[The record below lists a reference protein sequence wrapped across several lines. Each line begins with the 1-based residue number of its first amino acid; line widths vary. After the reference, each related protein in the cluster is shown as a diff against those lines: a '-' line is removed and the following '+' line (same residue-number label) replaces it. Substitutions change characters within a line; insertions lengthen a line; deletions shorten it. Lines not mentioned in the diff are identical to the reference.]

1 MSEIRYPNITG
12 KNPAEQLAQM
22 KSFLYQLVEHLNA
35 ASTVAE
41 RVVISPAPTPM
52 TAQSIK
58 ALILKS
64 ADIVEK
70 YGDMISQ
77 KLQGV
82 YVAQSDF
89 GVYTQQTQQTI
100 TQTAE
105 KTQQLFSELQQIVSQ
120 ISQFESVIID
130 VTAHIHSGLLYHDT
144 DGTPVYGVEVGQK
157 TIRDGV
163 EVFDKFARF
172 TADKLAF
179 YDCNGIEVAY
189 ISDRKLY
196 ITHAH
201 ITGSFLEGG
210 LQDFVQPDG
219 SIVTRWVGTGG

>member
-12 KNPAEQLAQM
+12 ASAAEQLIQI
-22 KSFLYQLVEHLNA
+22 KSFLYQLVEQLNN
-35 ASTVAE
+35 
-41 RVVISPAPTPM
+41 APTEKAVQVIGSSAPVS
-52 TAQSIK
+52 AQSIK

-64 ADIVEK
+64 ADIVER
-70 YGDMISQ
+70 YGDIISQ
-77 KLQGV
+77 RLEGV
-82 YVAQSDF
+82 YVAKSDF
-89 GVYTQQTQQTI
+89 GIYAQQAEQSI

-105 KTQQLFSELQQIVSQ
+105 KTQQLFTELQQIVSQ
-120 ISQFESVIID
+120 IEQFDSVMID
-130 VTAHIHSGLLYHDT
+130 VTAHINSGLLYYEG

-179 YDCNGIEVAY
+179 YDGNGLEVAY

-196 ITHAH
+196 ITHAQ
-201 ITGSFLEGG
+201 ITGSFLAGG
-210 LQDFVQPDG
+210 FQDFMQPDG